1 LSCGRVAQI
10 HYGKITCLFALFG
23 VEKPR
28 KRIAFAAI
36 FALKRTKIQAILLES
51 YLSNKPLWI
60 FTPILTVEA

>member
-1 LSCGRVAQI
+1 M

-36 FALKRTKIQAILLES
+36 FALKRTKNQAILLES
-51 YLSNKPLWI
+51 HLGNKPI
-60 FTPILTVEA
+60 